1 MWYNWFLNS
10 RLSDMII
17 TYNHSTIKNFAEM
30 AWAHNFA
37 AYSHLFNFKGFEE
50 PNLTDDIK
58 EAFLMKLNTSN
69 PDGIPS
75 FETFWSW
82 VENNYGVDLAK
93 IMCDYNY
100 STKDE
105 ANRTLSTMM
114 RNSKHESWVHIQARV
129 YRKWCSIITEAQCTY
144 AILRGIDKLNLNW
157 KVISSPEMDGMG
169 IDLAVVTPH
178 QAVPI
183 QIKKNTASKFS
194 KDKDNSAENFSRK
207 TLYSNAARVFKE
219 QLKNFNQPQK
229 DILIVKYGLS
239 DNKTNQ
245 LPYDYL
251 KTAPNNFVYFDGEKI
266 VTSLEKHIQ

>member
-1 MWYNWFLNS
+1 
-10 RLSDMII
+10 MII
-17 TYNHSTIKNFAEM
+17 TYNYSTIKNFADM
-30 AWAHNFA
+30 AFAHNLA
-37 AYSHLFNFKGFEE
+37 AYSHLFNFKGFEG

-58 EAFLMKLNTSN
+58 DAFLMKLNTSN

-75 FETFWSW
+75 FETFWAW

-105 ANRTLSTMM
+105 ANRVLSNMM
-114 RNSKHESWVHIQARV
+114 HNPQNENWMHIKARV
-129 YRKWCSIITEAQCTY
+129 YRKWFSIMTEAQCTY

-169 IDLAVVTPH
+169 IDLAVVTSS

-183 QIKKNTASKFS
+183 QIKKNTNSKYA

-207 TLYSNAARVFKE
+207 PLFSQAARVLKE
-219 QLKNFNQPQK
+219 HLKHFNQPQA
-229 DILIVKYGLS
+229 DILIVKYGLR
-239 DNKTNQ
+239 DRATNQ

-251 KTAPNNFVYFDGEKI
+251 KAAKNNFIYFDGEKI
-266 VTSLEKHIQ
+266 VQSLEKVIQ